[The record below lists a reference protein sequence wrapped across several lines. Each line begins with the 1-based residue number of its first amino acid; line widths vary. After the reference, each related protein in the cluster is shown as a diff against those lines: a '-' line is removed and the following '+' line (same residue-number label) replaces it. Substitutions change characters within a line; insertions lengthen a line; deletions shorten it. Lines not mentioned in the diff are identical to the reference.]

1 MRDALPASSD
11 DSLTAFLA
19 ISRAAD
25 ISHSAL
31 HSHPHLAKL
40 AKTNIELDRSMAA
53 TEVGYHAALLQLLE
67 PELHSCKAE
76 VLVGVPSEMVRSV
89 GVTKQDSEHNP
100 LFAWPWGSRLGVI

>member
-1 MRDALPASSD
+1 MRAALPQRSEDRLA
-11 DSLTAFLA
+11 AFLA

-25 ISHSAL
+25 ISHNAL

-53 TEVGYHAALLQLLE
+53 AEVGYHAALLQLLE

-76 VLVGVPSEMVRSV
+76 VLVGVPSE
-89 GVTKQDSEHNP
+89 GIAPADS
-100 LFAWPWGSRLGVI
+100 LQIGSKDRQFAWPWGTSLSVV